1 MGKKELSEDL
11 RLWIVDAHKQ
21 GKGYKKISKQFEVP
35 VAMVQSIIKKF
46 KNFGTVKN
54 LMGRGQKAKM
64 SVRDG
69 RKLVRKVADNPRIT
83 SKALLSDLKKSG
95 TNISRSTLK
104 RTLHRAGL
112 RGCRP
117 RKTPLLTAKHRAARL
132 AFARAHL
139 DKDPS
144 FWKSVLWSDETKM
157 ELFGHRDD
165 ALFGGRSI
173 KGLIP
178 KTPSQPS
185 SMVVG
190 TLIFGVASLPEDQAT
205 SLKSMES

>member
-1 MGKKELSEDL
+1 MGKKKELSEDL

-46 KNFGTVKN
+46 KNFGTNKQQ
-54 LMGRGQKAKM
+54 G
-64 SVRDG
+64 S
-69 RKLVRKVADNPRIT
+69 P
-83 SKALLSDLKKSG
+83 DLKKSG

-190 TLIFGVASLPEDQAT
+190 TLIFGVVSLPEDQAT